1 MKKKIIILGST
12 GSIGKNT
19 ISIIKKDKKNFDIK
33 LLSTNTN
40 ILELIKQAK
49 EFKVKNLIISD
60 FEKFLEAKKKYKK
73 LDFKFYNSFS
83 VLDSLFKKKEIY
95 YSMISLVGID
105 GLKPSLQLIKYS
117 KNIAIVNKES
127 LICGWSLIK
136 KDLTKYKT
144 NFIPIDSEHFSIFSL
159 IEKKDIKTIDKI
171 YITASGGPF
180 LKYSNSQLSNVTI
193 RDALNHPNWS
203 MGKKIS
209 IDSSTMMNKVFE
221 VIEAKNIFNIP
232 YNQISILT
240 HPKSYVHAIVKFN
253 DGLTK
258 ILIHEPDMKIPI
270 YNSIYLLD
278 KKKVN
283 SKPLN
288 INILNN
294 LEFNKIDYKKF
305 PLTKILSLLPKYN
318 SLFETALI
326 SINDYF
332 VQKFLNKKID
342 YKNLVKLINK
352 YSNDKNFTKFRK
364 IPVKNVKE
372 IYKIR
377 DYVSFK
383 LNTLGI

>member
-136 KDLTKYKT
+136 KYLTKYKT

>member
-288 INILNN
+288 IKILNN

-383 LNTLGI
+383 